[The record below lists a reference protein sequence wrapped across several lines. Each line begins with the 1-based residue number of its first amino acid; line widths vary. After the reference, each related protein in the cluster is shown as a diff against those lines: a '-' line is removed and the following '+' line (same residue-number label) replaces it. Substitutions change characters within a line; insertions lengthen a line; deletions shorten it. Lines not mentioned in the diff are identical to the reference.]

1 MRGSLL
7 YRSALLSWVAV
18 ILVLGLFL
26 LLILPMQRD
35 MLRLRLASTAEV
47 IATSIHQVTVST
59 IVVEDYSPVIEHCLK
74 VVQERPMV
82 LFIVITRQD
91 GFSLL
96 HTAEGWRY
104 DPDGLSWGA
113 GGTASWTFEHSDLAE
128 DEVFRFV
135 QPLRYSGIDWG
146 WIHIGLSLDQYRQ
159 DLKSTFVRLG
169 GIGVACLIVAS
180 LISLLFARRL
190 SRPIQ
195 HLAQVTSQ
203 VATGDLGARAA
214 IEGSDDVAS
223 LATAFNRMADT
234 LQRAHTDLER
244 RVQERTAELS
254 ASNQELIAEIQER
267 QAAEAARNKAESE
280 LATQQALTVRSDR
293 LRSLGEMAAGIAHEL
308 NQPLTGVRGLSELGI
323 LDYDSGM
330 VPDAAAGRQM
340 LHEIMEQ
347 ADRMA
352 RIIEHVR
359 MFAREAGRPETTVVD
374 INEVVEAALD
384 LLGAQMRS
392 RGVSLRVDLERGLP
406 LVDVNRYSLEEV
418 VLNLITNARDALEG
432 HDSTEEVPTIVVR
445 TRLLD
450 DHRGETLVG
459 LEVVDEGVGIDPEA
473 LSRVFEPFYTTKEPD
488 RGTGLGRIQA

>member
-1 MRGSLL
+1 
-7 YRSALLSWVAV
+7 
-18 ILVLGLFL
+18 
-26 LLILPMQRD
+26 
-35 MLRLRLASTAEV
+35 
-47 IATSIHQVTVST
+47 
-59 IVVEDYSPVIEHCLK
+59 
-74 VVQERPMV
+74 
-82 LFIVITRQD
+82 
-91 GFSLL
+91 
-96 HTAEGWRY
+96 
-104 DPDGLSWGA
+104 
-113 GGTASWTFEHSDLAE
+113 
-128 DEVFRFV
+128 
-135 QPLRYSGIDWG
+135 
-146 WIHIGLSLDQYRQ
+146 
-159 DLKSTFVRLG
+159 
-169 GIGVACLIVAS
+169 
-180 LISLLFARRL
+180 
-190 SRPIQ
+190 
-195 HLAQVTSQ
+195 
-203 VATGDLGARAA
+203 
-214 IEGSDDVAS
+214 
-223 LATAFNRMADT
+223 MADT

-488 RGTGLGRIQA
+488 RGTGLGLSISRSIVENFGGSLDLESSLGQGTCALVRLPVATRQDG